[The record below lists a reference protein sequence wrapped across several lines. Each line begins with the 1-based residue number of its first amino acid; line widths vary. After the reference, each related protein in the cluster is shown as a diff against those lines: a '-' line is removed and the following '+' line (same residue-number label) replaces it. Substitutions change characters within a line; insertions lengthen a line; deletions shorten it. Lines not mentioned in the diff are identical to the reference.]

1 MSLWRNHRVV
11 TFNGSYDSHKGSGTD
26 YETIT
31 LGEIFDMSPGNSEK
45 EKAPAIIPSG
55 YHASDARSHDA
66 QRKQGA
72 FVAVAL
78 DIDKGNHDPDLID
91 GLVEEFFGD
100 GIARRIYSTSSSSP
114 ENRKW
119 RAIIPL
125 AMPLSFEEWRLLSA
139 AVHLFMAERSV
150 ICDPALARAGQPVFL
165 PNVPPGKQGESGE
178 PLFFVSGATDGLG
191 ATPGS
196 GLAPAWMK
204 RLQSDRERAEAQAKA
219 ARTSRG
225 TTLTAGGGSID
236 AFNRANPLAVVLQ
249 SYGYEPS
256 PYNDLDWRSPHQ
268 TSSSYATRVFADV
281 NGGDEYWI
289 SQSASDAAAGLG
301 APAKDGLRF
310 GDAFDLFVHY
320 RHGGDSNAALI
331 AAQRDAPPDAARYR
345 LMTAEEISS
354 LPPVRWLV
362 RGVLPAE
369 GLAAIYGPP
378 SCGKTFLA
386 LDLLAAVAR
395 GQAWFGNKTVP
406 VPVTYVALEG
416 EAGMSQRV
424 RAHERRHGDLPL
436 AVRFVAQALNL
447 LTEKDIIDLAS
458 AIKAAGG
465 GSGVICIDTLNR
477 ASAGSDENDSKD
489 MGRII
494 EAAKHLQREVGGLVL
509 LVHHTGKEESRG
521 LRGHS
526 SLLAALDVAIE
537 VKKVESRKEWR
548 IAKSKDGRDDK
559 AGSFRLDEVV
569 LGSDDDGEV
578 ITSCVIKP
586 DAEYVP
592 PTKPLSSAARQM
604 VEAYQAVARMQPI
617 GQGGRP
623 SGIRTDDWRRAFYEV
638 STAEKLDTKR
648 KTFGRA
654 RGELRQRG
662 DLTIA
667 GDINHMALGGFS
679 SLPIAGALQEAIAV
693 VAKRDNETGAGHV
706 PDMSKGS

>member
-1 MSLWRNHRVV
+1 MNSWRNHPAV
-11 TFNGSYDSHKGSGTD
+11 TFNGSHDSHKNSGRD

-31 LGEIFDMSPGNSEK
+31 LAEIFDMSPGCT
-45 EKAPAIIPSG
+45 EKAKAAAIIPSS
-55 YHASDARSHDA
+55 YHASDARSHEV
-66 QRKQGA
+66 QRTKGA
-72 FVAVAL
+72 FVAVGL
-78 DIDKGNHDPDLID
+78 DIDSGNHDADTID
-91 GLVEEFFGD
+91 RLVAEFFGD
-100 GIARRIYSTSSSSP
+100 GVARRIYSTSSASP

-119 RAIIPL
+119 RTIIPL
-125 AMPLSFEEWRLLSA
+125 ADPLPFEEWRLLSQ
-139 AVHLFMAERSV
+139 AVHAFMAEHGV
-150 ICDPALARAGQPVFL
+150 VCDPTLARAGQPVFL
-165 PNVPPGKQGESGE
+165 PNVPSDKRGEDGQ
-178 PLFFVSGATDGLG
+178 PQFFISEATDGLG

-219 ARTSRG
+219 ARASRG
-225 TTLTAGGGSID
+225 TRVTSGGGSID
-236 AFNRANPLAVVLQ
+236 AFNLANPLAEVL
-249 SYGYEPS
+249 SSCGYEPS

-268 TSSSYATRVFADV
+268 TSTSYATRIFVDDD
-281 NGGDEYWI
+281 GGEYWV
-289 SQSASDAAAGLG
+289 SLSGSDTAAGLG

-320 RHGGDSNAALI
+320 KHDGDMNAALRG
-331 AAQRDAPPDAARYR
+331 AQREAPPDAARYR
-345 LMTAEEISS
+345 LMTAEDISK

-362 RGVLPAE
+362 RGILPAE
-369 GLAAIYGPP
+369 GLAAIYGA
-378 SCGKTFLA
+378 SGSGKTFLA

-395 GQAWFGNKTVP
+395 GQAWFGNKTLP
-406 VPVTYVALEG
+406 SPVTYVALEG
-416 EAGMSQRV
+416 ETGMSQRV
-424 RAHERRHGDLPL
+424 QAYERRHGKLPL

-447 LTEKDIIDLAS
+447 LTPKDIIDLAS

-494 EAAKHLQREVGGLVL
+494 EAAKHLQREIGGLVL
-509 LVHHTGKEESRG
+509 LVHHTGKDASKG

-526 SLLAALDVAIE
+526 SLHAALDAAIE
-537 VKKVESRKEWR
+537 VSKADGQGRWS

-569 LGSDDDGEV
+569 LRSDDDGEV

-592 PTKPLSSAARQM
+592 PTKPLSPSAQLA
-604 VEAYQAVARMQPI
+604 VEAYQAVARRQPI
-617 GQGGRP
+617 GEGGRA

-638 STAEKLDTKR
+638 STADTPEAKR
-648 KTFGRA
+648 KAFVRA
-654 RGELRQRG
+654 RQDLQQRG

-667 GDINHMALGGFS
+667 YDMNHLSFAGFS
-679 SLPIAGALQEAIAV
+679 SLPTVGVLREAIAG
-693 VAKRDNETGAGHV
+693 VAKRDNGTGAGHV

>member
-1 MSLWRNHRVV
+1 MSIWRNHRAV

-31 LGEIFDMSPGNSEK
+31 LGEVFDMSPGCTEK
-45 EKAPAIIPSG
+45 TKAAAIVPSS
-55 YHASDARSHDA
+55 YHASDARSHEV
-66 QRKQGA
+66 QRTKGA
-72 FVAVAL
+72 FVAVGL
-78 DIDKGNHDPDLID
+78 DIDKGNHDADTINR
-91 GLVEEFFGD
+91 LVAEFFGD
-100 GIARRIYSTSSSSP
+100 GVARRIYSTSSASP

-119 RAIIPL
+119 RAIVPL
-125 AMPLSFEEWRLLSA
+125 AEPLPFEEWRLLSQ
-139 AVHLFMAERSV
+139 AVHAFMAERGV
-150 ICDPALARAGQPVFL
+150 ICDPALARAGQLVFL
-165 PNVPPGKQGESGE
+165 PNVPPGRRGENGE
-178 PLFFVSGATDGLG
+178 PLFFVSEATDGPG

-196 GLAPAWMK
+196 GLAPALME

-236 AFNRANPLAVVLQ
+236 AFNRANYLADVLQ

-268 TSSSYATRVFADV
+268 TSSSYATRVFSDD
-281 NGGDEYWI
+281 GGGEYWV
-289 SQSASDAAAGLG
+289 SLSGSDAAAGLG
-301 APAKDGLRF
+301 APTTDGLRF
-310 GDAFDLFVHY
+310 GDAFDLFVHHK
-320 RHGGDSNAALI
+320 HGGDMNAALRE
-331 AAQRDAPPDAARYR
+331 AQREAPPDAARYR
-345 LMTAEEISS
+345 LLTAEDISK
-354 LPPVRWLV
+354 LPPIRWLV
-362 RGVLPAE
+362 RGILPAE
-369 GLAAIYGPP
+369 GLAALYGA
-378 SCGKTFLA
+378 SGSGKTFLA

-395 GQAWFGNKTVP
+395 GQSWFGNKTIP
-406 VPVTYVALEG
+406 SPVTYVALEG

-424 RAHERRHGDLPL
+424 QAYERRYGKLPL

-447 LTEKDIIDLAS
+447 LTPQDISDLAS

-465 GSGVICIDTLNR
+465 GGGAICIDTLNR
-477 ASAGSDENDSKD
+477 ASAGADENDSKD

-494 EAAKHLQREVGGLVL
+494 EAAKHLQREIGGLVL
-509 LVHHTGKEESRG
+509 LVHHTGKDASKG

-526 SLLAALDVAIE
+526 SLHAALDAAIE
-537 VKKVESRKEWR
+537 VSKADGQGRWS

-569 LGSDDDGEV
+569 LGSDHDGEV

-586 DAEYVP
+586 DADYVP
-592 PTKPLSSAARQM
+592 PIKPLSPSAQQM
-604 VEAYQAVARMQPI
+604 VDAYQAVARRQSI
-617 GQGGRP
+617 GEGGRT
-623 SGIRTDDWRRAFYEV
+623 SGIRTDDWRHAFYEV
-638 STAEKLDTKR
+638 STAEKPDTKR

-654 RGELRQRG
+654 RQELRQRG

-667 GDINHMALGGFS
+667 GDINQLALGGFS

-693 VAKRDNETGAGHV
+693 VAKRDNGTGAGHV

>member
-1 MSLWRNHRVV
+1 MNLWRNHRVV
-11 TFNGSYDSHKGSGTD
+11 TFNGSYDSHKNSGED
-26 YETIT
+26 YDIIT

-55 YHASDARSHDA
+55 YHASDARSHDT

-114 ENRKW
+114 ENKKW
-119 RAIIPL
+119 RVVIPL

-139 AVHLFMAERSV
+139 AVHLFMAERGV

-165 PNVPPGKQGESGE
+165 PNVPPGKRGESGE
-178 PLFFVSGATDGLG
+178 PLFFVSKPTDGLG

-196 GLAPAWMK
+196 GQAPAWMK

-225 TTLTAGGGSID
+225 TTLTAGGSSID
-236 AFNRANPLAVVLQ
+236 AFNRANHLAVVLQ

-268 TSSSYATRVFADV
+268 TSGSYATRVFSDV
-281 NGGDEYWI
+281 GGGEYWV
-289 SQSASDAAAGLG
+289 SLSASDAAAGLG

-320 RHGGDSNAALI
+320 RHAGDWNAALRG
-331 AAQRDAPPDAARYR
+331 AQVEAPPDASRYR
-345 LMTAEEISS
+345 LMTAAEISS

-362 RGVLPAE
+362 RGILPAD
-369 GLAAIYGPP
+369 GLAAIYGA
-378 SCGKTFLA
+378 SGSGKTFLA

-395 GQAWFGNKTVP
+395 GQAWFGNKTLP
-406 VPVTYVALEG
+406 SPVTYVALEG
-416 EAGMSQRV
+416 ETGMSQRV
-424 RAHERRHGDLPL
+424 QAYERRHGKLPV

-447 LTEKDIIDLAS
+447 LTPKDINDLAS
-458 AIKAAGG
+458 AIKVAGG
-465 GSGVICIDTLNR
+465 GGGAVCIDTLNR

-494 EAAKHLQREVGGLVL
+494 EAAKHLQQLVGGLVL
-509 LVHHTGKEESRG
+509 LVHHIGKIESKG

-578 ITSCVIKP
+578 ITSCVINP

-592 PTKPLSSAARQM
+592 IPKPMSPSARQM
-604 VEAYQAVARMQPI
+604 VDAYQAVARRQPI
-617 GQGGRP
+617 GEGGRP
-623 SGIRTDDWRRAFYEV
+623 SGVRTDDWRRAFYEL
-638 STAEKLDTKR
+638 SNAETPEAKK
-648 KTFGRA
+648 KAFSRA
-654 RGELRQRG
+654 REDLQQRG
-662 DLTIA
+662 DLTID
-667 GDINHMALGGFS
+667 GGMNHLSLSGFS
-679 SLPIAGALQEAIAV
+679 SLPIAGALQEAIAGF
-693 VAKRDNETGAGHV
+693 AKGDRGTRGGHV